1 MRGVFIA
8 GAVLIGIAAAL
19 GCGSR
24 TGLGT
29 GGDSTP
35 VLSFPVGTFE
45 HCAEGI
51 YTDDGNTFLRSM
63 GVAPEGSLTVIQVGD
78 ALTATYVDVN
88 GRPSTQ
94 SFVVATDSAATL
106 APAGQTSGTFTGLC
120 VQGIGFNHEIPF
132 PATLHAD
139 VGALTFDHGAMIM
152 TLHGDLTG
160 DGGPCGIQSTVA
172 TRWVV
177 CDQGPPVSPRA
188 PTVATSFTSTG
199 DYTCTTQ
206 VVTDFTADGK
216 RQIAASGATGTL
228 SVKQAGDRIVAD
240 YSGDAAVRGTLRFGV
255 ATGLIGNLDTATGAE
270 ARCEVPISI
279 TGGNQA
285 SGTFDLTSASIVR
298 EGSSLVVVF
307 AGPMDASSPCAG
319 AHKSGALL
327 CHAP

>member
-1 MRGVFIA
+1 MRGVLTS
-8 GAVLIGIAAAL
+8 GAVLVGMAAAL
-19 GCGSR
+19 GCGGR

-29 GGDSTP
+29 GGDSTTP
-35 VLSFPVGTFE
+35 ISFPVGTFE

-63 GVAPEGSLTVIQVGD
+63 GIAPEGSLTVIQVGD

-94 SFVVATDSAATL
+94 SFVVATDAAATL

-139 VGALTFDHGAMIM
+139 VGTLTFDHGAMIM

-177 CDQGPPVSPRA
+177 CDQGPPVTPR
-188 PTVATSFTSTG
+188 TDVATSFTSTG
-199 DYTCTTQ
+199 DFTCASQ
-206 VVTDFTADGK
+206 VVSDFSADGK
-216 RQIAASGATGTL
+216 RQIAASGGTGTL
-228 SVKQAGDRIVAD
+228 SVKNAGDRIVAD
-240 YSGDAAVRGTLRFGV
+240 YGGDATLRAALRFTP
-255 ATGLIGNLDTATGAE
+255 ATGTIGNLDTATGAE

-285 SGTFDLTSASIVR
+285 SGAFDLASASIAR
-298 EGSSLVVVF
+298 EGSTLVVVF
-307 AGPMDASSPCAG
+307 AGPMDGASPCAG
-319 AHKSGALL
+319 ARKSGALI